1 MQKLKKKKGKGNK
14 RKEMLTLMLMLML
27 MHSIMHVN
35 QSIKSY
41 QKQRTDNSQGKEKSR
56 EWK

>member
-1 MQKLKKKKGKGNK
+1 
-14 RKEMLTLMLMLML
+14 MLTLMLMLML